1 MAQEHWWPLHSINE
15 FKLRFSQGTA
25 GGRPSFPDQFTTYDI
40 DEAGTLTKETLGNP
54 FLKPERSTE
63 TEYGLDM
70 LAFGRLSVQLSY
82 ARSTVRDELVLVPLQ
97 ALYGYP
103 SQWQNAGTIR
113 GSTYEATIQ
122 ADILRRPSVSWR
134 LGFVADRSRH
144 RITEFD
150 RPCFRTGV
158 AYRCAGE
165 PLGVMYGARFLH
177 GTADLTGVPDSLL
190 NRFSVNDDGFLVA
203 VGFDTVN
210 QRPYQ
215 YTQGM
220 SDSLWGK
227 TLAIGGVNYAWGVPI
242 RLLDPSG
249 NPAVVRIGDSNADF
263 HFGVSNEVTWRNLVF
278 YGLVD
283 VQVGGQVYNATK
295 QRQYQW
301 YRSGEEDQ
309 TGKPEGLKKPAA
321 YYDALYNGNDENEW
335 FVEPGGFVKL
345 RELSIRYRVPV
356 QALRGLRSLGIS
368 GASLALVARN
378 LFTITNYSGYDPEV
392 RDEETGANNPV
403 ARVDDFDY
411 PRFRTITMTVLLE
424 F

>member
-1 MAQEHWWPLHSINE
+1 
-15 FKLRFSQGTA
+15 
-25 GGRPSFPDQFTTYDI
+25 
-40 DEAGTLTKETLGNP
+40 
-54 FLKPERSTE
+54 
-63 TEYGLDM
+63 
-70 LAFGRLSVQLSY
+70 
-82 ARSTVRDELVLVPLQ
+82 
-97 ALYGYP
+97 
-103 SQWQNAGTIR
+103 
-113 GSTYEATIQ
+113 
-122 ADILRRPSVSWR
+122 
-134 LGFVADRSRH
+134 
-144 RITEFD
+144 
-150 RPCFRTGV
+150 
-158 AYRCAGE
+158 
-165 PLGVMYGARFLH
+165 
-177 GTADLTGVPDSLL
+177 
-190 NRFSVNDDGFLVA
+190 
-203 VGFDTVN
+203 
-210 QRPYQ
+210 
-215 YTQGM
+215 
-220 SDSLWGK
+220 
-227 TLAIGGVNYAWGVPI
+227 
-242 RLLDPSG
+242 
-249 NPAVVRIGDSNADF
+249 
-263 HFGVSNEVTWRNLVF
+263 VF